1 MSAYRWEGRTADEW
15 RQALNV
21 PDVHLYDVIDST
33 NNAALQLADAGARTL
48 TLVVADYQTS
58 GRGRTGRSWFAQPGT
73 ALLCSMV
80 FQTGEQARNAPGTA
94 PVRVGGAVAAAIEEL
109 TAERVLVKWPN
120 DVVLPGRGKI
130 AGVLCEGAFRQQGR
144 AYIVAGIG
152 VNVRASDGGFAS
164 LADAGIGLDR
174 GTLLQTIVKRLAAIA
189 DRIVEPL
196 NDRELSALRQ
206 RDLLFGEVV
215 ENEEG
220 VSGRAC
226 GVTQDGSLLVETSGG
241 VRAVQ
246 SATVRLAETGAYPGS
261 NL

>member
-15 RQALNV
+15 RQTLNV
-21 PDVHLYDVIDST
+21 PDVHLYGTIDST
-33 NNAALQLADAGARTL
+33 NNAALRLADAGARTL

-58 GRGRTGRSWFAQPGT
+58 GRGRMGRSWFAQPGT
-73 ALLCSMV
+73 SLLCSVV
-80 FQTGEQARNAPGTA
+80 FQTAGQARAAPGTA
-94 PVRVGGAVAAAIEEL
+94 PVRVGSAVAAAIEEL
-109 TAERVLVKWPN
+109 TGERVLVKWPN

-144 AYIVAGIG
+144 ASIVAGIG
-152 VNVRASDGGFAS
+152 INVRASDGGFAS
-164 LADAGIGLDR
+164 LADAGLVLER
-174 GTLLQTIVKRLAAIA
+174 GELLQAVVRRLAGIA
-189 DRIVEPL
+189 DHIVEPL
-196 NDRELSALRQ
+196 DDRELSALRR
-206 RDLLFGEVV
+206 RDLLFGEFV

-226 GVTQDGSLLVETSGG
+226 GVTHDGSLLVETSSG

-246 SATVRLAETGAYPGS
+246 SATIRLAETGAYPGS